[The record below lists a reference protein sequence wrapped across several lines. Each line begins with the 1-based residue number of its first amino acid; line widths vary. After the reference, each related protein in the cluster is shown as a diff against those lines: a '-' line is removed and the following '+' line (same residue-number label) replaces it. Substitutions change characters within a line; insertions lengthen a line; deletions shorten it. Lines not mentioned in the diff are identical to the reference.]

1 MLKGRKSHQT
11 PTFLEGTPG
20 LYVKRESPPRVPSTA
35 PTPSKADATGS
46 KPSRSLSGS
55 TVSLMN
61 TAVQQN
67 ITTPMGASGSSTPA
81 LVASHLYSSAASI
94 ATIGG
99 PIPQTPTNKGQGFG
113 NFSGYAGL
121 HRDASGR
128 RLSHTPIRPHRRA
141 APRHELSSHSFNNP
155 PSSHSN
161 RNVAFSAGLRGYADS
176 VQRQVANNRRHLASS
191 LSFGNVVEP
200 LSEISSQ
207 HGTNDNISSTGNS
220 VQQQVLRQK
229 SSISSVSGP
238 SNHPSQ
244 ISIQANTNR
253 QVSGSLQSL
262 PGRMPIQSVGSSI
275 LQENYPSTADAEADL
290 PLPHNWE
297 LTTTPDGVRY
307 YIDHNNK
314 RTSWIHPLAVENLV
328 PGWIKIF
335 DQVHG
340 VVYYNE
346 NDHRSQFEHP
356 GLAGPPISASQNKV
370 SMHPTASVQSM
381 ADHMIQSQQ
390 QQMPHQY
397 HQTHQILEEPVPT
410 PTYVEDL
417 NIIDNTGV
425 PEWITMYS
433 EAPFESDHLL
443 DWKLFQLPQL
453 EEFDH
458 MLLKL
463 YKQDAINTVIRYERP
478 RREINHELAQRQI
491 TS

>member
-35 PTPSKADATGS
+35 PTPSKSDATGS

-61 TAVQQN
+61 TAVQHN

-81 LVASHLYSSAASI
+81 L
-94 ATIGG
+94 
-99 PIPQTPTNKGQGFG
+99 
-113 NFSGYAGL
+113 GYAGL

-176 VQRQVANNRRHLASS
+176 AQRQVVNNRRHLASS

-244 ISIQANTNR
+244 ISIQASTNR

-262 PGRMPIQSVGSSI
+262 PGRMPTQS
-275 LQENYPSTADAEADL
+275 LTA
-290 PLPHNWE
+290 
-297 LTTTPDGVRY
+297 TPEGVRY

-314 RTSWIHPLAVENLV
+314 RTSWIHPLAVEHLV

-417 NIIDNTGV
+417 NIIDNIGV